1 MNWLLYAILGAV
13 LAGTSPVLA
22 KSGMRKS
29 NSHLAA
35 ALRGTCLFLGAWV
48 MVSQTRSGMNL
59 FAIGSKTLVYLVFS
73 GIATGL
79 VWICL
84 LRALQLGEV
93 VKVVPVVEGSIILDL
108 LIGIFLFHDT
118 VSWNKIII
126 LILLGAGTLM
136 MALKGSGK
144 RSKSGAWIGYAIGA
158 MAFTAVTVVLGRIG
172 ISGVNSYFERM
183 VRYGIAL
190 ILVWLVCFATHG
202 YKGLR
207 SMSFLDGL
215 YLCLSG
221 AAMGGAWYC
230 FYKGYVLGT
239 NAIVELVE
247 RFDLVAAVVLGCV
260 FARERLSVRAIFGM
274 IFMMLGFWLLLAD
287 LPIIPI

>member
-13 LAGTSPVLA
+13 LAGASPVLA

-35 ALRGTCLFLGAWV
+35 ALRGTCLFIGALF
-48 MVSQTRSGMNL
+48 MVNQTGTEFHFSG
-59 FAIGSKTLVYLVFS
+59 IGSKTFVYLIFL
-73 GIATGL
+73 GIATGM
-79 VWICL
+79 VWICF

-93 VKVVPVVEGSIILDL
+93 IKVVPLVEASIILNIL
-108 LIGIFLFHDT
+108 AEIFLFHEG
-118 VSWNKIII
+118 VNWNKIII
-126 LILLGAGTLM
+126 LIILIIGTLM
-136 MALKGSGK
+136 MVLKASK
-144 RSKSGAWIGYAIGA
+144 RGGKSGSWLLYGIGA
-158 MAFTAVTVVLGRIG
+158 MVFTSITVVLNRIG
-172 ISGVNSYFERM
+172 ISEMNSYPERM
-183 VRYGIAL
+183 LRYGIAL
-190 ILVWLVCFATHG
+190 VLVWLVVFATRG

-207 SMSFLDGL
+207 ALSFLDGL

-221 AAMGGAWYC
+221 FAMAGAWYC

-239 NAIVELVE
+239 NATVEFVE

-287 LPIIPI
+287 LPIIPL

>member
-35 ALRGTCLFLGAWV
+35 ALRGTCLFLGAWM
-48 MVSQTRSGMNL
+48 MVNQAGAEMHFSGISSNTFL
-59 FAIGSKTLVYLVFS
+59 YLIFS

-79 VWICL
+79 VWVCL

-108 LIGIFLFHDT
+108 LVGIFLFHDA
-118 VSWNKIII
+118 VNWNKMII
-126 LILLGAGTLM
+126 LIVLSVGMLM

-144 RSKSGAWIGYAIGA
+144 GGKAGAWIGYAIGA
-158 MAFTAVTVVLGRIG
+158 MAFTTATVVLGRIG
-172 ISGVNSYFERM
+172 ISGVNFYFERM

-190 ILVWLVCFATHG
+190 IFVWLVVFATKGH
-202 YKGLR
+202 KGLR
-207 SMSFLDGL
+207 SMSFLDGI

-221 AAMGGAWYC
+221 VTMGGAWYC
-230 FYKGYVLGT
+230 FYKAYVLGT
-239 NAIVELVE
+239 NATVELVE
-247 RFDLVAAVVLGCV
+247 RFDLVAAVMLGCV
-260 FARERLSVRAIFGM
+260 FMRERLSVRAIVGM
-274 IFMMLGFWLLLAD
+274 IFMMLGFWLTLAD
-287 LPIIPI
+287 LPIIPL

>member
-35 ALRGTCLFLGAWV
+35 ALRGTCLFIGAWV
-48 MVSQTRSGMNL
+48 MVGQTGAEVNL
-59 FAIGSKTLVYLVFS
+59 AGIGSTTFLYLIFS

-84 LRALQLGEV
+84 LRALQLGQV
-93 VKVVPVVEGSIILDL
+93 VKVVPVIEASIVLDML
-108 LIGIFLFHDT
+108 VGIFLFKDG
-118 VSWNKIII
+118 VNWNKIII
-126 LILLGAGTLM
+126 MIILSAGMLM
-136 MALKGSGK
+136 MAQKSSG
-144 RSKSGAWIGYAIGA
+144 RNGKSGAWIGYAIGA
-158 MAFTAVTVVLGRIG
+158 MAFTSVTVVLNRIG
-172 ISGVNSYFERM
+172 ISGINSYTERM
-183 VRYGIAL
+183 LRYGIAL
-190 ILVWLVCFATHG
+190 VLVWLVVFATKG

-230 FYKGYVLGT
+230 FYKGYLLGT
-239 NAIVELVE
+239 NAIVEIVE
-247 RFDLVAAVVLGCV
+247 YFDLVAAVVLGCV
-260 FARERLSVRAIFGM
+260 FMRERLSVRAIFGM

-287 LPIIPI
+287 LPIIPL

>member
-1 MNWLLYAILGAV
+1 
-13 LAGTSPVLA
+13 
-22 KSGMRKS
+22 
-29 NSHLAA
+29 
-35 ALRGTCLFLGAWV
+35 
-48 MVSQTRSGMNL
+48 MVSQTGSAMS
-59 FAIGSKTLVYLVFS
+59 FTSIGSNTWLYLIFS
-73 GIATGL
+73 GIATGFI
-79 VWICL
+79 WICL

-93 VKVVPVVEGSIILDL
+93 VKVVPVVEGSIVLEL
-108 LIGIFLFHDT
+108 LVGIFLFHDA

-126 LILLGAGTLM
+126 LIVLGAGTWM
-136 MALKGSGK
+136 MARKGTGK
-144 RSKSGAWIGYAIGA
+144 GGKNGAWIGYALGA
-158 MAFTAVTVVLGRIG
+158 MAFTTVTVVLDRIG
-172 ISGVNSYFERM
+172 ISGVNSYFERL

-190 ILVWLVCFATHG
+190 IMVWLVVFATKG

-207 SMSFLDGL
+207 SMSFLDGI

-239 NAIVELVE
+239 NAMVEIVE

-260 FARERLSVRAIFGM
+260 FMRERLTVRSIFGM

-287 LPIIPI
+287 LPVIPL

>member
-13 LAGTSPVLA
+13 LAGASPVLA

-35 ALRGTCLFLGAWV
+35 ALRGTCLFLGAWM
-48 MVSQTRSGMNL
+48 MVNQTGSQMNL
-59 FAIGSKTLVYLVFS
+59 TGIGSNTFLYLIFS

-79 VWICL
+79 VWVCL
-84 LRALQLGEV
+84 LRGLQLGEV
-93 VKVVPVVEGSIILDL
+93 VKVVPVVEGSIILDML
-108 LIGIFLFHDT
+108 VGIFLLHDGIN
-118 VSWNKIII
+118 WNKIII
-126 LILLGAGTLM
+126 IVVLSAGMLM
-136 MALKGSGK
+136 MALKGSG
-144 RSKSGAWIGYAIGA
+144 RGGKSGAWLGYAIGA
-158 MAFTAVTVVLGRIG
+158 MALTTVTVVLDRIG

-190 ILVWLVCFATHG
+190 VLVWLIVFATKG

-207 SMSFLDGL
+207 SMSFLDGI

-221 AAMGGAWYC
+221 VAMSGAWYC
-230 FYKGYVLGT
+230 FYKAYIMGS
-239 NAIVELVE
+239 NATVEFVE
-247 RFDLVAAVVLGCV
+247 GFDLVAAVVLGCV
-260 FARERLSVRAIFGM
+260 FMRERLTVRAIFGM
-274 IFMMLGFWLLLAD
+274 IFMMLGFWLLGAD